1 MKKLIKESGIRDI
14 NKLRREFD
22 KVIIVTHQDS
32 DGVFS
37 GIAMKKYFE
46 NYGFKVVDVQII
58 QYGDKEW
65 SLKKSDPNDKILY
78 CLCDFAHGKPMFTI
92 HLDHHDTQAGVEQG
106 TATNFKS
113 SRSNVET
120 ISQSVSPK
128 DIFSPEDIT
137 LISTVDSA
145 DYAKHDITPEEVM
158 NYLFKLDKDK
168 SLQRN
173 KMLMGLVVN
182 KLLLAYKN
190 KPGFLESLV
199 MNSNPSLLSVLN
211 NIKAE
216 MIDKG
221 YANIESLEKNKEDY
235 VSSMKRS
242 SDVKIVDGIIVQYG
256 GGYMM
261 KPGSYDRYTPFRNN
275 PDADFIV
282 IAWPLGLV
290 QASCNPFKKERALKG
305 VNLGEIKDEVLSK
318 WEGQLKKREIP
329 LSTIKWVSESGKAF
343 GPESVGFTFKD
354 FNALYGNKLEGD
366 TGKDL
371 KGDIQDAMEKPFTSL
386 TEDEQRLLDSI
397 TVSAWD
403 IIMANS
409 GGHKCITNISGLSY
423 LGRSTRPPQG
433 KSKYGSQSD
442 DSPYIKFTKMIQDEF
457 VKVLK
462 EKVNQDGGDRYEPD
476 FEVEVAEQLDLK
488 KKETINESV
497 DPKFKFKFALKWL
510 NKEFGDLTKV
520 VGDNETFYVDK
531 DRKPLISYYKDDL
544 RNYGTVYINY
554 DRIWVFFKSI
564 FRMGYV
570 QTDEILKIW
579 LEQTYNLKGV
589 NPEIGEFP
597 KKIGEDG
604 KNIYN

>member
-46 NYGFKVVDVQII
+46 NYGFKVIDVQII

-282 IAWPLGLV
+282 IAWTLGLV

-371 KGDIQDAMEKPFTSL
+371 KGDIQVAMEKPFTSL

-462 EKVNQDGGDRYEPD
+462 EKIGEDGGDRYEPD
-476 FEVEVAEQLDLK
+476 FEVEVAEQLRLIK
-488 KKETINESV
+488 
-497 DPKFKFKFALKWL
+497 
-510 NKEFGDLTKV
+510 
-520 VGDNETFYVDK
+520 
-531 DRKPLISYYKDDL
+531 RKI
-544 RNYGTVYINY
+544 
-554 DRIWVFFKSI
+554 
-564 FRMGYV
+564 
-570 QTDEILKIW
+570 
-579 LEQTYNLKGV
+579 
-589 NPEIGEFP
+589 
-597 KKIGEDG
+597 
-604 KNIYN
+604 

>member
-37 GIAMKKYFE
+37 GIGMKKYFE

-145 DYAKHDITPEEVM
+145 DYAKYDITPEEVM

-199 MNSNPSLLSVLN
+199 MNSNPSLISVLN
-211 NIKAE
+211 NIKSE

-235 VSSMKRS
+235 VRSMKRS
-242 SDVKIVDGIIVQYG
+242 SDVKVEDGIIVQYG

-318 WEGQLKKREIP
+318 WESQLKTREIP

-343 GPESVGFTFKD
+343 GDESVGFTYKD
-354 FNALYGNKLEGD
+354 FNALYGDKLGGD
-366 TGKDL
+366 TGNDL
-371 KGDIQDAMEKPFTSL
+371 KDDIRVAMEKPFTSL

-433 KSKYGSQSD
+433 KGKYGSQSD
-442 DSPYIKFTKMIQDEF
+442 DSSYIKFTKMIQNEF

-462 EKVNQDGGDRYEPD
+462 EKIGEDGGDRYEPD
-476 FEVEVAEQLDLK
+476 FEVEVAEQL
-488 KKETINESV
+488 TINESV
-497 DPKFKFKFALKWL
+497 DNKSKSVLKWL
-510 NKEFGDLTKV
+510 NKEFGDLTPV
-520 VGDNETFYVDK
+520 VKDDRTYYVDK
-531 DRKPLISYYKDDL
+531 NRKPLFYYYHNEK
-544 RNYGTVYINY
+544 NGYVYINY
-554 DRIWVFFKSI
+554 KRIWVFFEDI
-564 FRMGYV
+564 FGLKRPQMR
-570 QTDEILKIW
+570 EIVEVW
-579 LEQTYNLKGV
+579 LEETYNLRGIT
-589 NPEIGEFP
+589 PELELF
-597 KKIGEDG
+597 
-604 KNIYN
+604 